1 MAYPRRVVFPA
12 LAAILLLVVVAGVL
26 IGNVPLEVGAV
37 LGVLVDAATGSSA
50 SDGTAVHTIVIDLRM
65 PRVLL
70 AVFVGAALGV
80 AGAAMQGLLR
90 NPLADPYLFGVSSG
104 AAVGSAAVAVTGAFF
119 LGVVTGP
126 AAALVGAMLAT
137 AVVYQVAQVGGR
149 LPVEGVLLAGVAV
162 GSLFAAVASAI
173 VFFDPV
179 RRVNVIFWLL
189 GSFQAA
195 GWTQVLIVGP
205 AVTAVSAALLFY
217 SRALNA
223 KLFGDEVAES
233 LGIDPRRTTTAVL
246 FLVALATAAAV
257 AFAGIIGFVGIIVPH
272 TVRLLIGP
280 DHRYLL
286 PGSALF
292 GGILLAGCDLIARS
306 SIADTEIPV
315 GILTAFLGAP
325 FFIYLLRRYRRLRT
339 WG

>member
-1 MAYPRRVVFPA
+1 MRFRRRVVFPG
-12 LAAILLLVVVAGVL
+12 LAGLLLALIVAGVL
-26 IGNVPLEVGAV
+26 VGNVPLDAGAA
-37 LGVLVDAATGSSA
+37 LGALFDAATGSSA
-50 SDGTAVHTIVIDLRM
+50 SQGTAVRTIVVDLRL

-119 LGVVTGP
+119 LGAMTGP
-126 AAALVGAMLAT
+126 AVALLGAMLAT

-195 GWTQVLIVGP
+195 GWTQVLVVAP
-205 AVTAVSAALLFY
+205 TVAAVAVALMFY

-223 KLFGDEVAES
+223 KLFGDEVAEG
-233 LGIDPRRTTTAVL
+233 LGVDPRRTTAAVL

-280 DHRYLL
+280 DHRFLL

-306 SIADTEIPV
+306 SVPDTEIPV